1 MKGGHDGANHYNTAN
16 ENVAYQRFVIT
27 RGLCVCRNHLLII
40 KCKSTGA
47 TMDTME
53 ARVLANLISL
63 RKAAGL
69 SQKQVEVNLGLRTNT
84 LYDIE
89 KGRLKLPFVLAV
101 ELVDQY
107 HSDLNRLLLET
118 SESSEDANSDKKP
131 QVSPLMSLG
140 VISGGSHPLTAAM
153 SQDPVIVAE
162 IGVGQLGK
170 KPLMDLLLDNL
181 TESQQRHFVVDLY
194 RYINSLISS
203 DGEIRQTELS
213 IRDTL
218 IAQSQITLTDSEKKS
233 IARAFTK
240 PYLGKSMTKSLPRDA
255 YRHFLVWIL
264 HLVSRYEGRVHFKAT
279 EYIHKVAQHIELPV
293 SALRYIEE
301 QVAIIYQDD
310 V

>member
-1 MKGGHDGANHYNTAN
+1 
-16 ENVAYQRFVIT
+16 
-27 RGLCVCRNHLLII
+27 
-40 KCKSTGA
+40 
-47 TMDTME
+47 ME
-53 ARVLANLISL
+53 ARVLENLISL

-69 SQKQVEVNLGLRTNT
+69 SQKQVEANLGLRTNT

-101 ELVDQY
+101 ELVGQY
-107 HSDLNRLLLET
+107 HVDLNHLLLAPQTEGTEEADET
-118 SESSEDANSDKKP
+118 KP
-131 QVSPLMSLG
+131 EVSPLMSLG

-170 KPLMDLLLDNL
+170 KPLMDLLIDNL
-181 TESQQRHFVVDLY
+181 TESQQRNFVVDLY

-218 IAQSQITLTDSEKKS
+218 IAQSQVTLTDSEKKS

-240 PYLGKSMTKSLPRDA
+240 PYLGKSMAKSLPRDA
-255 YRHFLVWIL
+255 YRHFLIWTL
-264 HLVSRYEGRVHFKAT
+264 HLISRHNGKVHFKAK
-279 EYIHKVAQHIELPV
+279 EYIHTVAQHIELPV

-301 QVAIIYQDD
+301 QVANIYHDD

>member
-1 MKGGHDGANHYNTAN
+1 MKGGNYDATYYDTADQ
-16 ENVAYQRFVIT
+16 NVAHQRLIT
-27 RGLCVCRNHLLII
+27 AHRLCICRHLLLTTER
-40 KCKSTGA
+40 KGTGA

-69 SQKQVEVNLGLRTNT
+69 SQKQVEANLGLRANT

-101 ELVDQY
+101 ELVQEY
-107 HSDLNRLLLET
+107 HADLNQLLVET
-118 SESSEDANSDKKP
+118 QTGQSDDAGEVKP

-170 KPLMDLLLDNL
+170 KPLMDLLMENL
-181 TESQQRHFVVDLY
+181 TESQQRSFVVDLY

-240 PYLGKSMTKSLPRDA
+240 PFFGKSMSKSLPRDA
-255 YRHFLVWIL
+255 YRHFLIWIL
-264 HLVSRYEGRVHFKAT
+264 HLVSRNEGRVHFKAK
-279 EYIHKVAQHIELPV
+279 EYIHNVAQHVELPV
-293 SALRYIEE
+293 SAYRFIEE
-301 QVAIIYQDD
+301 QVANIYQDD